1 LLAPVAAAT
10 EVVVYHGVEAFLVH
24 LLSGA
29 LLMEKPL
36 SDRGPFDALVGHF
49 NKVETFADIKYG
61 RWLLFEFGD
70 RAQGD
75 NLLEALKAR
84 GCDLFG
90 VNAFTSAE
98 GSQKHTALCSRT
110 QMRKKFLPLAE
121 FNITNIYVLDLKG
134 RADDTAG
141 FVVRVCAAWI
151 GLGFSTKANFAI
163 RGREELTWRDLEKR
177 WHPMTAE
184 ACEAELLDSEERVKL
199 KRGATASDKVIVA
212 MGAKVLKRKRDALV
226 NHPSFVLFAD
236 DTRIIDL
243 AEFQFLDRVIVL
255 DWCVEDGSLYSYPL
269 MDWIDNE
276 HYRTRTLI
284 VTGDSDKGKTQVA
297 KSMLAR
303 LAEERQTGRVP
314 RPYIIT
320 SQTVEGL
327 MTAASGGWCQE
338 WVGLL
343 LDELRPGQPRGTRPP
358 MTMDEIKK
366 LCSIDIAATI
376 DARHHDIM
384 LSVDQPRI
392 VTANAMDPSQW
403 HSDLPYNLYSMDVAG
418 RLRLSPDVK
427 AVGKRIS
434 WALVEDSLI
443 SQSMRDAYTKRR
455 G

>member
-1 LLAPVAAAT
+1 
-10 EVVVYHGVEAFLVH
+10 
-24 LLSGA
+24 
-29 LLMEKPL
+29 ME
-36 SDRGPFDALVGHF
+36 
-49 NKVETFADIKYG
+49 
-61 RWLLFEFGD
+61 
-70 RAQGD
+70 
-75 NLLEALKAR
+75 
-84 GCDLFG
+84 
-90 VNAFTSAE
+90 
-98 GSQKHTALCSRT
+98 
-110 QMRKKFLPLAE
+110 
-121 FNITNIYVLDLKG
+121 
-134 RADDTAG
+134 
-141 FVVRVCAAWI
+141 
-151 GLGFSTKANFAI
+151 
-163 RGREELTWRDLEKR
+163 
-177 WHPMTAE
+177 
-184 ACEAELLDSEERVKL
+184 
-199 KRGATASDKVIVA
+199 
-212 MGAKVLKRKRDALV
+212 
-226 NHPSFVLFAD
+226 
-236 DTRIIDL
+236 
-243 AEFQFLDRVIVL
+243 
-255 DWCVEDGSLYSYPL
+255 
-269 MDWIDNE
+269 WIDNE
-276 HYRTRTLI
+276 HYRTCTLI

-358 MTMDEIKK
+358 MTMDEVKK

-376 DARHHDIM
+376 DARHRDIM

-403 HSDLPYNLYSMDVAG
+403 HSGLPYNLYSMDVAG